1 MKNKRKILLSAA
13 MASALLL
20 TGNIEGC
27 FADLFYN
34 VEAQQL
40 VTPKTLSLQDG
51 TYQVEVTLEGGSGR
65 AYIESPTQITV
76 KNGEITAKI
85 VFSSEYYDYV
95 LVDGEKYEPV
105 NETGNSA
112 FEIPVPAFDY
122 ALPVVADTVAMS
134 EAHEIEYTITLHS
147 DSIAVG
153 EKEDTADTKETESL
167 SEETKEEK
175 EEIEEIEENDFLE
188 PIQGDHV
195 PVEIPGLN
203 YTHTMEL
210 KYASQFAVDYYEGDY
225 AVISIANEGEYLV
238 VPEGKDVPEGLEKD
252 ITVLQQPFDHIY
264 LVATSVMDI
273 FRALDGIDHITLSG
287 TSEQGWYIEEAKTAM
302 KEGRMSYAGKYSAPD
317 YELIL
322 ANGCDLAIESTMIY
336 HSPAVKEKLEGFGI
350 PVLVEH
356 SSYESNPLGR
366 TEWIK
371 LYAVLLDKEE
381 EAEEYF
387 ESQLDAL
394 EEVLNG
400 EKTGKTV
407 AFFSINSNGS
417 VTVRKSGDY
426 VVKMIEMA
434 GGEYAFKELGG
445 DDSAISTMKLQ
456 MEEFYAV
463 GKEADYLIY
472 NSTIEDELY
481 SMDELL
487 GKNALLKD
495 FKAVQNGN
503 VWCTQKSLFQETTGF
518 GTMISDIHRM
528 LTEENV
534 TQLTYMNRLQ

>member
-1 MKNKRKILLSAA
+1 MKNKGKIIMTAVMAA
-13 MASALLL
+13 VLALPGK
-20 TGNIEGC
+20 TGGN
-27 FADLFYN
+27 FAERLYK

-40 VTPKTLSLQDG
+40 VTPETLSLQDG

-95 LVDGEKYEPV
+95 LVDGKKYEPV

-134 EAHEIEYTITLHS
+134 EAHEIEYTITFHS
-147 DSIAVG
+147 DSIAAG
-153 EKEDTADTKETESL
+153 EKEDAADTKETESL
-167 SEETKEEK
+167 SEETKEE
-175 EEIEEIEENDFLE
+175 IEEENDFLE
-188 PIQGDHV
+188 TIQGDHV
-195 PVEIPGLN
+195 PVEIPGLQ
-203 YTHTMEL
+203 YTHTMDL

-238 VPEGKDVPEGLEKD
+238 VPEGKEVPEGLEKD

-302 KEGRMSYAGKYSAPD
+302 REGRMSYAGKYSAPD

-336 HSPAVKEKLEGFGI
+336 HSPVVKEKLEGFGI

-381 EAEEYF
+381 EAEAYF

-495 FKAVQNGN
+495 FKSVQNGN

-528 LTEENV
+528 LTEEEV

>member
-1 MKNKRKILLSAA
+1 MKNKRKILLTAA
-13 MASALLL
+13 MISALLYS
-20 TGNIEGC
+20 GKIVGDFEEG
-27 FADLFYN
+27 FYKA
-34 VEAQQL
+34 EAQQL
-40 VTPKTLSLQDG
+40 MTPEILGLQDG
-51 TYQVEVTLEGGSGR
+51 TYQVEASLEGGSGR

-76 KNGEITAKI
+76 INGEITAKI

-95 LVDGEKYEPV
+95 VVDGEKYEPV

-112 FEIPVPAFDY
+112 FEIPVPALDQAF
-122 ALPVVADTVAMS
+122 PVVADTVAMS

-147 DSIAVG
+147 DSIAAG
-153 EKEDTADTKETESL
+153 EKEDTADTKGTEGL
-167 SEETKEEK
+167 SEGTKEE
-175 EEIEEIEENDFLE
+175 IGEEIEENDFLE
-188 PIQGDHV
+188 TAQGDHV

-203 YTHTMEL
+203 YTHTMDL

-225 AVISIANEGEYLV
+225 AVISIANEREYLV
-238 VPEGKDVPEGLEKD
+238 VPEGKDIPEGLEKD
-252 ITVLQQPFDHIY
+252 ITVLQQPLNHIY

-302 KEGRMSYAGKYSAPD
+302 KEGKMSYAGKYSAPD

-366 TEWIK
+366 MEWIK

-381 EAEEYF
+381 EAEAYF
-387 ESQLDAL
+387 ESQLGAL
-394 EEVLNG
+394 EEVING

-445 DDSAISTMKLQ
+445 DDSALSTMKLQ
-456 MEEFYAV
+456 MEEFYSV

-487 GKNALLKD
+487 KKNALLKD

-528 LTEENV
+528 LTEEEV

>member
-1 MKNKRKILLSAA
+1 MKNKGKIIMTAVMAA
-13 MASALLL
+13 VLALPGK
-20 TGNIEGC
+20 TGGN
-27 FADLFYN
+27 FAERLYK

-40 VTPKTLSLQDG
+40 VTPETLSLQDG

-95 LVDGEKYEPV
+95 LVDGKKYEPV

-134 EAHEIEYTITLHS
+134 EAHEIEYTITFHS
-147 DSIAVG
+147 DSIAAG
-153 EKEDTADTKETESL
+153 EKEDAADTKETESL
-167 SEETKEEK
+167 SEETKEE
-175 EEIEEIEENDFLE
+175 IEEENDFLE
-188 PIQGDHV
+188 TIQGDHV
-195 PVEIPGLN
+195 PVEIPGLQ
-203 YTHTMEL
+203 YTHTMDL

-238 VPEGKDVPEGLEKD
+238 VPEGKEVPEGLEKD

-302 KEGRMSYAGKYSAPD
+302 REGRMSYAGKYSAPD

-336 HSPAVKEKLEGFGI
+336 HSPVVKEKLEGFGI

-381 EAEEYF
+381 EAEAYF

>member
-1 MKNKRKILLSAA
+1 MKNKSKILLTAVMTSV
-13 MASALLL
+13 LLL
-20 TGNIEGC
+20 NDKIEGN
-27 FADLFYN
+27 FAESLYKA
-34 VEAQQL
+34 EAQEL
-40 VTPKTLSLQDG
+40 MTPETLDLQDG
-51 TYQVEVTLEGGSGR
+51 IYQVEATLEGGSGR
-65 AYIESPTQITV
+65 AYIESPAQITV
-76 KNGEITAKI
+76 KDGEMTAEI
-85 VFSSEYYDYV
+85 IFSSEYYDYV
-95 LVDGEKYEPV
+95 LVDGNRYEPV
-105 NETGNSA
+105 NETGNST
-112 FEIPVPAFDY
+112 FEIPFPTFDD

-147 DSIAVG
+147 DSIVAG
-153 EKEDTADTKETESL
+153 EKEEAADA
-167 SEETKEEK
+167 EETKKASDELEE
-175 EEIEEIEENDFLE
+175 ESDFLE
-188 PIQGDHV
+188 PAQGEHV
-195 PVEIPGLN
+195 PVEIPGLE
-203 YTHTMEL
+203 YTNTMEL

-225 AVISIANEGEYLV
+225 AVISIANEGEYLI
-238 VPEGKDVPEGLEKD
+238 VPEGKEAPEGLDQD

-264 LVATSVMDI
+264 LVATSVMDF

-287 TSEQGWYIEEAKTAM
+287 TSEQGWYIEEAKNAI
-302 KEGRMSYAGKYSAPD
+302 KEGKMSHAGKYSAPD

-366 TEWIK
+366 MEWIK
-371 LYAVLLDKEE
+371 LYSVLLDKEE
-381 EAEEYF
+381 EAEAYF
-387 ESQLDAL
+387 EEQLDAL
-394 EEVLNG
+394 KEVLNG
-400 EKTGKTV
+400 ENTGKTV

-445 DDSAISTMKLQ
+445 DDSALSTMKLQ

-487 GKNALLKD
+487 KKNALLKD
-495 FKAVQNGN
+495 FKAVQNGT

-528 LTEENV
+528 LTEDDV